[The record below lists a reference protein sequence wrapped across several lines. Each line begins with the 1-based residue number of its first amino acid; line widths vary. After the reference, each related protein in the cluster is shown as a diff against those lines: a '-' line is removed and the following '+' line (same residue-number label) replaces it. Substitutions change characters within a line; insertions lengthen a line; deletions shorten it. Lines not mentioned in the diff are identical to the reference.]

1 MSELLVS
8 LYEQERL
15 HGPISEAYALAAI
28 EFNGVGEPWTAQKY
42 ARLAVESGLI
52 YGGPADTDVKE
63 MEKLLKDP
71 WAHWSWMLRTNKR
84 MEASGTRS

>member
-1 MSELLVS
+1 MAELMIS

-15 HGPISEAYALAAI
+15 HGPIMEAYALAAI
-28 EFNGVGEPWTAQKY
+28 EYNGVGEPWTAQKY
-42 ARLAVESGLI
+42 ARLAVESGLL

-71 WAHWSWMLRTNKR
+71 SAHWSWMLRENKR
-84 MEASGTRS
+84 TEAMGTTS